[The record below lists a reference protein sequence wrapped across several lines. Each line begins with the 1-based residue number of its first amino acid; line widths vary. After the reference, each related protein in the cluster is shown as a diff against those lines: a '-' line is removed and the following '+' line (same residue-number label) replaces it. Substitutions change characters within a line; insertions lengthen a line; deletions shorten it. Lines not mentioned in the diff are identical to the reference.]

1 MKKIDIKHIKEWCK
15 IALINLVMLAV
26 FLELGS
32 LAFYLIRNNQF
43 FYTRERPQT
52 NQDLGLNLE
61 GMRMELSVVER
72 LHPFFGYVQK
82 PGPDFRPGFMYN
94 NYGFIS
100 PYDYPFF
107 KTDENQ
113 YVVGVFGGSVASNYS
128 IYEIQNKILETKL
141 KQIPQLQDKEI
152 IILSFATGGYKQP
165 QQLLILNYML
175 SVGQVFDMVINID
188 GFNEIALSSLNN
200 DRQLDLTMPSAAHI
214 QPLTSLANND
224 LSTKALETL
233 LKIKQTKPKINDAI
247 ATLKNCNLA
256 SCHTLNSLHVRGLIK
271 DYRQNVERFQ
281 RYQQNPDDE
290 EGEGSVFLFFTQ
302 ESPIPEAEALQKMTD
317 NWVKTSTLM
326 NQILSAQNIPYFH
339 VIQPNQYYPTDRV
352 YSEEEREVAFSDD
365 SPYSDAIEAGYPLLL
380 SRIPELQATGVT
392 VLNGVQILDQAP
404 EMMYIDNCCH
414 YTPAGEH
421 ILSSYIAESI
431 INSLNPQKQQPQKPE
446 SGSQPSF

>member
-1 MKKIDIKHIKEWCK
+1 MNKIDIKHIKEWVK
-15 IALINLVMLAV
+15 IALVNLVMLAV

-32 LAFYLIRNNQF
+32 LAFYFIRNNQF

-52 NQDLGLNLE
+52 SQDLGLNLE

-100 PYDYPFF
+100 PYDYPFV
-107 KTDENQ
+107 KTNENQ
-113 YVVGVFGGSVASNYS
+113 YIVGVFGGSVASNYS
-128 IYEIQNKILETKL
+128 IFEIQNKILETKL
-141 KQIPQLQDKEI
+141 KQIPELKDKEI

-188 GFNEIALSSLNN
+188 GFNEIALSNVNN
-200 DRQLDLTMPSAAHI
+200 DRKLDLMMPSAAHI
-214 QPLTSLANND
+214 EPLTSLANNN

-233 LKIKQTKPKINDAI
+233 LKIKETKPRINDAI
-247 ATLKNCNLA
+247 ATLKDCNLA
-256 SCHTLNSLHVRGLIK
+256 SCHTLNSLHVRRLIQ
-271 DYRQNVERFQ
+271 DYRRDVKRFQ
-281 RYQQNPDDE
+281 RYQQNPDE
-290 EGEGSVFLFFTQ
+290 EGEGSVFLFYQQ
-302 ESPIPEAEALQKMTD
+302 ESPLPEPEALQKIIN

-326 NQILSAQNIPYFH
+326 SQILSAQNIPYFH

-365 SPYSDAIEAGYPLLL
+365 SPYGDAIEVGYPILLN
-380 SRIPELQATGVT
+380 RIPELQAAGVT
-392 VLNGVQILDQAP
+392 VFNGVKALDRSP
-404 EMMYIDNCCH
+404 EIMYIDDCCH
-414 YTPAGEH
+414 YTPAGERL
-421 ILSSYIAESI
+421 LSSYIAESI
-431 INSLNPQKQQPQKPE
+431 VNTLNPQKKQPPQPE
-446 SGSQPSF
+446 SGS